1 MLIKLNKHN
10 CQTELSGFYS
20 THLFTLDGP
29 FGYFEAIWL
38 HGYICQKHSS
48 VSWQLH
54 FCLTV
59 FLQGVTVEQELSA
72 PELGVQF
79 LEKKKKK
86 TLQSHKVAPLSESE
100 LRLFNPF
107 VT

>member
-20 THLFTLDGP
+20 THLFTLDRP

-38 HGYICQKHSS
+38 LGYICQKDSS

-54 FCLTV
+54 FCLMV
-59 FLQGVTVEQELSA
+59 FLQGVAVELELSVR
-72 PELGVQF
+72 EVEVRF
-79 LEKKKKK
+79 LVEKHY
-86 TLQSHKVAPLSESE
+86 SHNVIPSSESD
-100 LRLFNPF
+100 PK
-107 VT
+107 